1 MTSRI
6 KYKTS
11 FHDDGLMDN
20 DLKIW
25 ISKIEN
31 DGFSTRCRI
40 CSKARSTTSQGIGVL
55 ESHVKIVKHQS
66 CFPEKQS
73 KLNYH
78 KTYEKPNR
86 SPLQSNS
93 AEKQPTIFN
102 FNNQQQMA
110 QAEIMSTIDVV
121 LRNYCFNSSL
131 NKSALFPVIFPN
143 SSNTK
148 AFICG
153 ETIYSYIIC
162 FGVAPYMKNILD
174 DMIDESFN
182 KSYKNAQMD
191 LYICLWDKKKCF
203 DVTRYC
209 NSEFIRIACFHDL
222 CEKFIS

>member
-6 KYKTS
+6 KFKTS

-20 DLKIW
+20 SLKIW

-31 DGFSTRCRI
+31 DGFSTKCRI

-55 ESHVKIVKHQS
+55 ESHVKSVKQKS

-78 KTYEKPNR
+78 KTYEKPNG
-86 SPLQSNS
+86 SPLPSNS

-110 QAEIMSTIDVV
+110 QAEIMSTIDVL

-143 SSNTK
+143 SSNAK

-153 ETIYSYIIC
+153 ETIYSC
-162 FGVAPYMKNILD
+162 VAPDMKNILD
-174 DMIDESFN
+174 DIIDESFN

-191 LYICLWDKKKCF
+191 LYICL
-203 DVTRYC
+203 
-209 NSEFIRIACFHDL
+209 
-222 CEKFIS
+222 